1 MGSLSQTNGHDFPAL
16 IDAFGPGEAA
26 VIDDIVMGFEDAVG
40 ERLCRRFGPFWTM
53 IIYFTWNHVHLQSR

>member
-26 VIDDIVMGFEDAVG
+26 VIDDIVMGCEDAVG
-40 ERLCRRFGPFWTM
+40 ERFCRRVSPFWTM
-53 IIYFTWNHVHLQSR
+53 IIYFI